1 MFEACAVVNVKEHR
15 PNNDEPN
22 GYMEIFVALNLEHIF
37 LRVLEL
43 SIQEV
48 LNVPVLSAQATEK

>member
-1 MFEACAVVNVKEHR
+1 
-15 PNNDEPN
+15 
-22 GYMEIFVALNLEHIF
+22 MEIFVALNLEHIF

-48 LNVPVLSAQATEK
+48 LNATVLSAQATETYI